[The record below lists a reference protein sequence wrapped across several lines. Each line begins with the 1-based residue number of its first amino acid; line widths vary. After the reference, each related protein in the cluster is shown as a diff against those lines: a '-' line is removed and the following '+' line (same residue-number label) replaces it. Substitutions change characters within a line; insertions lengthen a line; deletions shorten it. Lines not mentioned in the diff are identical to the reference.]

1 MSWSGEALSTGGQA
15 EGYLKPYAAKPS
27 ESRGRLV
34 AEPDSPPRSMFE
46 RDRDR
51 IIHSTAFRRLK
62 HKTQVFV
69 YHEGDH
75 YRTRLTHSIEV
86 AQISRAIARSL
97 GLNEDLAETLAL
109 AHDLGHTPFGHA
121 GETELDA
128 LMARYGGFDHN
139 AQTLRIVTRLER
151 RYAAFDGLNLAW
163 ESIEGLVKHNGPL
176 IGPKA
181 ARPDAPVPQ
190 LFFELAEERGF
201 DLAAHPSA
209 EAQVA
214 ALSDDIAYNAHDIDD
229 GLRAGLF
236 GVIDLGDVPLASKA
250 LQEVLSLYPDLERA
264 RLIHETVRRVISWM
278 ITDVVG
284 ESARR
289 IARHRPISADGIRAL
304 DEPVISFS
312 AQLKEQNRVLQQF
325 LSEHMY
331 RHEKVQAIMLRARR
345 IMRDLF
351 TAYCG
356 DASLLPPD
364 WQGAE
369 LQDEDRR
376 ARKVCDFIAGMT
388 DRYALEQHHRL
399 FDIDPL
405 FR

>member
-1 MSWSGEALSTGGQA
+1 MSWSGDELSTGGQGD
-15 EGYLKPYAAKPS
+15 GYLKPYAAKSS

-34 AEPDSPPRSMFE
+34 TEPDSPPRSMFE

-86 AQISRAIARSL
+86 AQISRAIARTL

-121 GETELDA
+121 GESELDT
-128 LMARYGGFDHN
+128 LMERHGGFDHN

-163 ESIEGLVKHNGPL
+163 ESIEGLIKHNGPL

-181 ARPDAPVPQ
+181 VLGDGPVPQ
-190 LFFELAEERGF
+190 LFFELAKEYSI

-250 LQEVLSLYPDLERA
+250 LQEVLSLYPDLERT

-278 ITDVVG
+278 ISDLVR
-284 ESARR
+284 ESERR
-289 IARHRPISADGIRAL
+289 IARHGPKSADDIRGLA
-304 DEPVISFS
+304 EPVIGFS
-312 AQLKEQNRVLQQF
+312 DQLKEQNRALKQF

-331 RHEKVQAIMLRARR
+331 RHPKVQEIMLRARR
-345 IMRDLF
+345 IMRDLY
-351 TAYCG
+351 TAYCE

-364 WQGAE
+364 WQGPE
-369 LQDEDRR
+369 IEEEDRR

-388 DRYALEQHHRL
+388 DRYAMEQHHRL

>member
-1 MSWSGEALSTGGQA
+1 MSWSGDALSTGGTVD
-15 EGYLKPYAAKPS
+15 GYLKPYASKSA
-27 ESRGRLV
+27 ESRGRKV
-34 AEPDSPPRSMFE
+34 AEPESPPRSLFE

-69 YHEGDH
+69 ALEGDH

-86 AQISRAIARSL
+86 SQISRAIARAL

-121 GETELDA
+121 GESELDG
-128 LMARYGGFDHN
+128 LMARFGGFDHN
-139 AQTLRIVTRLER
+139 AQTLRLVTRLER
-151 RYAAFDGLNLAW
+151 RYAAFDGLNLTW
-163 ESIEGLVKHNGPL
+163 ESLEGLIKHNGPL
-176 IGPKA
+176 TGAAA
-181 ARPDAPVPQ
+181 ARRDAPVPE
-190 LFFELAEERGF
+190 LFVELAREHDF
-201 DLAAHPSA
+201 DLSAYPSA

-236 GVIDLGDVPLASKA
+236 DVSDLGEVPLASRA
-250 LQEVLSLYPDLERA
+250 LQQVSGLYPDLERT

-278 ITDVVG
+278 ITDVIA
-284 ESARR
+284 ESDKR
-289 IARHRPISADGIRAL
+289 IARHEPKTVDDIRAL
-304 DEPVISFS
+304 REPVIAFS
-312 AQLKEQNRVLQQF
+312 AELAEENRALQQF
-325 LSEHMY
+325 LSDRMY
-331 RHEKVQAIMLRARR
+331 RHPKVQAIMQRARR
-345 IMRDLF
+345 VIRDLF

-356 DASLLPPD
+356 DATLLPAD
-364 WQGAE
+364 WQGEE
-369 LQDEDRR
+369 LKDEHRR
-376 ARKVCDFIAGMT
+376 ARRVCDFIAGMT

>member
-1 MSWSGEALSTGGQA
+1 MSWSGDALSTGGQA
-15 EGYLKPYAAKPS
+15 DGYLKPYAAKSS

-34 AEPDSPPRSMFE
+34 SEPESPPRSMFE

-86 AQISRAIARSL
+86 AQISRAIARML

-121 GETELDA
+121 GESELDA
-128 LMARYGGFDHN
+128 LMAGHGGFDHN

-151 RYAAFDGLNLAW
+151 RYAAFDGLNLTW
-163 ESIEGLVKHNGPL
+163 ESIEGLIKHNGPL
-176 IGPKA
+176 IGPSA
-181 ARPDAPVPQ
+181 VPGDAPVPQ
-190 LFFELAEERGF
+190 LFFELAAERSL
-201 DLAAHPSA
+201 DLAAYPSA

-250 LQEVLSLYPDLERA
+250 LQEVLSLYPDLERT

-278 ITDVVG
+278 ITDLVS
-284 ESARR
+284 ESERR
-289 IARHRPISADGIRAL
+289 IAQARPKSTEDIRAL
-304 DEPVISFS
+304 DKPVIGFS
-312 AQLKEQNRVLQQF
+312 EQLKEQNRVLQQF

-331 RHEKVQAIMLRARR
+331 RHPKVLAIMLRARR
-345 IMRDLF
+345 IMRDLYM
-351 TAYCG
+351 AYCD
-356 DASLLPPD
+356 DAGLLPPD
-364 WQGAE
+364 WQGPE
-369 LQDEDRR
+369 LADEDRR
-376 ARKVCDFIAGMT
+376 TRRVCDFIAGMT

>member
-1 MSWSGEALSTGGQA
+1 MSWSGDALSTGGPTD
-15 EGYLKPYAAKPS
+15 GYLKPYAAKSS
-27 ESRGRLV
+27 ESRGRLIS
-34 AEPDSPPRSMFE
+34 EPDSPPRSMFE

-86 AQISRAIARSL
+86 AQISRAIARTL

-121 GETELDA
+121 GESELDA
-128 LMARYGGFDHN
+128 LMGRHGGFDHN

-151 RYAAFDGLNLAW
+151 RYAAFDGLNLTW
-163 ESIEGLVKHNGPL
+163 ESIEGLIKHNGPL
-176 IGPKA
+176 IGPRA
-181 ARPDAPVPQ
+181 VRGTTPVPQ
-190 LFFELAEERGF
+190 LFFELAEERSL
-201 DLAAHPSA
+201 DLAVYPSA

-250 LQEVLSLYPDLERA
+250 LQEVLSLYPDLERT

-278 ITDVVG
+278 ITDLVS
-284 ESARR
+284 ESERR
-289 IARHRPISADGIRAL
+289 IAKARPKSTEDIRAF
-304 DEPVISFS
+304 DRPVIDFS
-312 AQLKEQNRVLQQF
+312 EQLKEQNRVLQQF

-331 RHEKVQAIMLRARR
+331 RHPKVQEIMVRARR
-345 IMRDLF
+345 VMRDLY
-351 TAYCG
+351 TAYCD
-356 DASLLPPD
+356 DAGLLPPD
-364 WQGAE
+364 WQGPE
-369 LQDEDRR
+369 LADEDRR
-376 ARKVCDFIAGMT
+376 ARRVCDFIAGMT